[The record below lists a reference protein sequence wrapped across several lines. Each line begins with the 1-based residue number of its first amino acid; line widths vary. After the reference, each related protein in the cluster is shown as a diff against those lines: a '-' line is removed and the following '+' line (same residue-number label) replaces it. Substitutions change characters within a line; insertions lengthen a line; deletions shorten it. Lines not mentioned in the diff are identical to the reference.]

1 MLCFG
6 CLLEIT
12 FWATKMRSCKKN
24 DTKASKNWYW
34 LPQKLNE
41 KSLICSKLWIMSNH
55 CWANSKYLQ
64 FAQWITVNKVSRCPL
79 MSFNTP
85 IFSLL
90 FFLFLSSCTQQTLKS
105 GKFSPPTSCSTP
117 PTYKSKTLQAKG
129 MNESH
134 HNVSCAALRLQAVQ
148 TPNSTTRLPPP
159 EGTKTEI
166 SQIFLRT
173 LCQNSWKFHVELLIF
188 YLKLWKINVTRQGKG
203 NSFNFFCLID
213 LFQA

>member
-90 FFLFLSSCTQQTLKS
+90 FFSFFFYRLALNRLLNLVNFLHQPLVPHL
-105 GKFSPPTSCSTP
+105 PPT
-117 PTYKSKTLQAKG
+117 
-129 MNESH
+129 N
-134 HNVSCAALRLQAVQ
+134 
-148 TPNSTTRLPPP
+148 
-159 EGTKTEI
+159 
-166 SQIFLRT
+166 
-173 LCQNSWKFHVELLIF
+173 
-188 YLKLWKINVTRQGKG
+188 LKLCRRREWMNHITMWVVLLSGYRLCKPRTARLAFLHLKELKQRFHRFFWELCAKTPE
-203 NSFNFFCLID
+203 SFTLIC
-213 LFQA
+213 